1 MGVKHTIAAESQLK
15 FRISEPIL
23 SSRTLG
29 GAFMKKRNLLVA
41 AFALCFWPYHQPY
54 YLFPTHWQGLSIYF
68 HPTGPCY
75 GVGCPGGTGA
85 RH

>member
-1 MGVKHTIAAESQLK
+1 
-15 FRISEPIL
+15 
-23 SSRTLG
+23 
-29 GAFMKKRNLLVA
+29 MKKRNLLIA

-68 HPTGPCY
+68 HSTGPCY

>member
-1 MGVKHTIAAESQLK
+1 MTKIT
-15 FRISEPIL
+15 
-23 SSRTLG
+23 
-29 GAFMKKRNLLVA
+29 KRNLLVLA
-41 AFALCFWPYHQPY
+41 LAFCFWPYHQPY

-75 GVGCPGGTGA
+75 GVGCPSGIGT